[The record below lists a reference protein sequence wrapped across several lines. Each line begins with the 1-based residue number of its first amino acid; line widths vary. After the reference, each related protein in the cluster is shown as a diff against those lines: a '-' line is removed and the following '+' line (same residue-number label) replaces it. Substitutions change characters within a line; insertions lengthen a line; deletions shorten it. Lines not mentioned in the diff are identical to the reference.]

1 MSDPLSVLSYAL
13 AGTLVLLLLLVG
25 LRWWRRER
33 PDAAELERRRRLQ
46 VNRIGR
52 IADGH
57 IVDLQNE
64 REGGAGAGL
73 LLFYKYKVRG
83 VEYQTAQDV
92 GSLHARLDLQRLAAD
107 LPAQVKFDPKNPTNS
122 IVLCED
128 WSGI

>member
-1 MSDPLSVLSYAL
+1 VSDPLSVLSYAL

-92 GSLHARLDLQRLAAD
+92 GSLRARLDLQRLAAG

-122 IVLCED
+122 IVLCEE

>member
-13 AGTLVLLLLLVG
+13 AGTLVLLLLLAA

-52 IADGH
+52 LADGH
-57 IVDLQNE
+57 IVELQNE
-64 REGGAGAGL
+64 HEGGAGAGP
-73 LLFYKYKVRG
+73 LLFYKYRVRG

-92 GSLHARLDLQRLAAD
+92 GSLHGRLDLQRLAAG
-107 LPAQVKFDPKNPTNS
+107 LPAQVKYDPKNPTNS
-122 IVLCED
+122 IVLCEE
-128 WSGI
+128 WSGL

>member
-13 AGTLVLLLLLVG
+13 AGTLVLLLLLAA

-52 IADGH
+52 LADGH
-57 IVDLQNE
+57 IVELQDGH
-64 REGGAGAGL
+64 EGGAGVGP

-92 GSLHARLDLQRLAAD
+92 GSLHGRLDLRRLAAG
-107 LPAQVKFDPKNPTNS
+107 LPAQVKYDPKNPTNS

-128 WSGI
+128 WSGL

>member
-1 MSDPLSVLSYAL
+1 VSDPLSVLSYAL
-13 AGTLVLLLLLVG
+13 AGTVVLLLLLAG

-33 PDAAELERRRRLQ
+33 PDAAELERRRRLH

-52 IADGH
+52 IAEGH
-57 IVDLQNE
+57 IVELQDAA
-64 REGGAGAGL
+64 GGAIGTGP

-83 VEYQTAQDV
+83 VEYQTAQD
-92 GSLHARLDLQRLAAD
+92 LARLQARFDLQRLAAG
-107 LPAQVKFDPKNPTNS
+107 LPAQVKYDPKNPTNS

>member
-92 GSLHARLDLQRLAAD
+92 GSLRARLDLQRLAAG

-122 IVLCED
+122 IVLCEE

>member
-83 VEYQTAQDV
+83 VEYQTAQEV
-92 GSLHARLDLQRLAAD
+92 GSLRARLDLHGLAAG
-107 LPAQVKFDPKNPTNS
+107 LPAQVKYDPKNPTNS

-128 WSGI
+128 WSGL

>member
-1 MSDPLSVLSYAL
+1 VSDPLSVLSYAL

-57 IVDLQNE
+57 IVDLQSE
-64 REGGAGAGL
+64 REGGTGAGL

-92 GSLHARLDLQRLAAD
+92 GSLHARLDLQRLAAG
-107 LPAQVKFDPKNPTNS
+107 LPAQVKYDPKNPTNS

-128 WSGI
+128 WSGV